1 MGIEEVKIDKSED
14 LRDVTPPKTPPIM
27 KRPIKC
33 PPPPEKE
40 KKKMIRNKT

>member
-14 LRDVTPPKTPPIM
+14 LRDVTPPKTPPTM
-27 KRPIKC
+27 KRSIKC